1 MKIISITGPESSGKS
16 EFATYLSKRL
26 KNNILCP
33 EFART
38 YMEEHLPDGT
48 YMKED
53 VKKMLVGQIELW
65 DDHQATPAN
74 YLILDGDVIIYAVW
88 VDYVFGE
95 KWGEIESYL
104 KKHRPH
110 VTALCTP
117 DLPWEPDPLR
127 SNPNNRDFLFQ
138 KYKKIILENNLP
150 SIEMVGVG
158 EKRFERAFES
168 ICSALSIDESEYQ

>member
-38 YMEEHLPDGT
+38 YMEEHLPNGVYT
-48 YMKED
+48 KED
-53 VKKMLVGQIELW
+53 VKKMLIGQIEVW
-65 DDHQATPAN
+65 NDHHARPAE
-74 YLILDGDVIIYAVW
+74 YLILDGDVIIYDVW

-95 KWGEIESYL
+95 KWDEIECYL
-104 KKHRPH
+104 KKHRPYI
-110 VTALCTP
+110 TALCTP
-117 DLPWEPDPLR
+117 DLPWQPDPLR
-127 SNPNNRDFLFQ
+127 SNPTDRDILFQ

-150 SIEMVGVG
+150 FIEIAGVG
-158 EKRFERAFES
+158 EKRFESAFES
-168 ICSALSIDESEYQ
+168 ICSALSIDKSEYQ